1 MVHALISKRAFR
13 KSDFVLNIGA
23 VINLETKDEKVE
35 TLKCKLVER
44 RGNHL
49 YIDYPFNPKTGRT
62 AYLMIGT
69 ELIASFVNKDQNLF
83 RFQTE
88 VTGRVKDNIPMISLT
103 YPGDEQL
110 IRVQR
115 RQFVRIDTTLDIA
128 IHPKSNEFQPFTAF
142 TTDISAGGSA
152 IILPKSTKLK
162 QGQEILVWFS
172 LPFQN
177 ETIEYIKINAKI
189 IRFIATENESFLKAP
204 LQFIDIDEETRQTVI
219 RFCFNQQIQMRRKG
233 LVTE

>member
-1 MVHALISKRAFR
+1 M
-13 KSDFVLNIGA
+13 LNIGD

-44 RGNHL
+44 SGNQL
-49 YIDYPFNPKTGRT
+49 YIDYPINAKTGRT
-62 AYLMIGT
+62 TYLMIGT
-69 ELIASFVNKDQNLF
+69 ELIASFVNKDQNAF

-115 RQFVRIDTTLDIA
+115 RQYVRIDTTLDIA
-128 IHPKSNEFQPFTAF
+128 IHPRSNEFQPFTAV

-189 IRFIATENESFLKAP
+189 IRFIATENELFLKAP
-204 LQFIDIDEETRQTVI
+204 LQFIDIDEATRQTVI
-219 RFCFNQQIQMRRKG
+219 RFCFNQQILIRRKG